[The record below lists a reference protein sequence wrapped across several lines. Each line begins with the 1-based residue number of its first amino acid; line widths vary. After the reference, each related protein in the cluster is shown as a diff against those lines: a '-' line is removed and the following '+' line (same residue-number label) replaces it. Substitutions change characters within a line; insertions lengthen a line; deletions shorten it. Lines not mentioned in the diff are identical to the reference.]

1 LADRRLLFAARARA
15 KLDGDLRAGDDDHA
29 AEQIGCGPCRR
40 MGMMSI
46 DVSMITPARISF
58 AFLHDS
64 RAVMEIPRRNARSV
78 NAPVMGAAARNYA

>member
-1 LADRRLLFAARARA
+1 
-15 KLDGDLRAGDDDHA
+15 
-29 AEQIGCGPCRR
+29 

-64 RAVMEIPRRNARSV
+64 RAFS
-78 NAPVMGAAARNYA
+78 